1 MGCPTALVT
10 AVAAVIFS
18 PGALL
23 TPTPKIALFGRIPRA
38 GGVNRFVGFCVVSTL
53 KNMWVQFTLTE
64 TVGSSRLSEKLLP
77 LVMTLEDI
85 LVFWTPPQL
94 HTHRRR

>member
-23 TPTPKIALFGRIPRA
+23 TPAPKIALFGRIPRA
-38 GGVNRFVGFCVVSTL
+38 GGDKRV
-53 KNMWVQFTLTE
+53 
-64 TVGSSRLSEKLLP
+64 
-77 LVMTLEDI
+77 
-85 LVFWTPPQL
+85 
-94 HTHRRR
+94 H